1 VINADPRQ
9 PPWPAHLADL
19 AARREFR
26 DFEYSIPT
34 GAADG
39 INHIRISGRP
49 RFDADGRFLGYRG
62 TGTNVTAQRN
72 AEARARSQE
81 ASFRYLFEHNPNPM
95 WVFDRET
102 YAFLAVNQAA
112 VVKYGYSRDEFAGM
126 RILDIRPPGDAQRV
140 VDSMHGRDGSLRQA
154 GVWRHITKQGE
165 LLEVEIESHGLEFEG
180 REAYLVL
187 ARDITA
193 RRRAEERLRD
203 FLEVGSDWLWETDA
217 EHRFTS
223 FSSPHRED
231 GDIMPELF
239 LGRRRW
245 DVPGLH
251 PSSGSWDAH
260 RADLEARREFRDFE
274 YAAAEADGRLR
285 FVQVSG
291 RPVFEADGRFAGYRG
306 VATDVTER
314 RELESAHRQMFEHN
328 PNPMWIYDLETL
340 AFLAVNDAAV
350 ARYGYSREEF
360 AAMRLQD
367 IRPPE
372 DVEPMKRQIAAQTP
386 TWTAAGTWR
395 HITKSGELR
404 LVELDTYRTK
414 FAGRPAITVLVRD
427 ITERREAERRLAET
441 EGHLRQAQKLEAVG
455 QLTGGVAHDFNNLL
469 TVILGNLELIQGYP
483 DVSPALTRSL
493 AAVQR
498 AASRGADLTRH
509 LLAFARRQ
517 ALDPRDTDVNALAV
531 GLQDLIVRT
540 IGETVDVR
548 IVPEAGLWS
557 AMVDPAQLE
566 TSLLNLAI
574 NARDAMPQGG
584 KLTIETANTV
594 LDQHY
599 AEMNPEVAPGE
610 YVMVSVS
617 DTGGGMPPEVAAR
630 AFDPFFTTKPHGKGT
645 GLGLSMV
652 YGFVKQS
659 GGHVKLYSEIDH
671 GTSVKLYL
679 PRGTTTDVAPT
690 AESEIVPQGAGGEIV
705 LVVEDDEM
713 VRGIAVDHLTALGY
727 RTVAAVDAV
736 AALALLE
743 SGIAVDLLFTDV
755 VMPGG
760 INGRELAERARVMRP
775 GLKVL
780 FTSGYTENAIVHQGR
795 LDAGV
800 LLLQKPYRRQA
811 LAAKIREAL
820 GG

>member
-1 VINADPRQ
+1 
-9 PPWPAHLADL
+9 
-19 AARREFR
+19 
-26 DFEYSIPT
+26 
-34 GAADG
+34 
-39 INHIRISGRP
+39 
-49 RFDADGRFLGYRG
+49 
-62 TGTNVTAQRN
+62 
-72 AEARARSQE
+72 
-81 ASFRYLFEHNPNPM
+81 
-95 WVFDRET
+95 
-102 YAFLAVNQAA
+102 
-112 VVKYGYSRDEFAGM
+112 
-126 RILDIRPPGDAQRV
+126 
-140 VDSMHGRDGSLRQA
+140 
-154 GVWRHITKQGE
+154 
-165 LLEVEIESHGLEFEG
+165 
-180 REAYLVL
+180 
-187 ARDITA
+187 
-193 RRRAEERLRD
+193 
-203 FLEVGSDWLWETDA
+203 
-217 EHRFTS
+217 
-223 FSSPHRED
+223 
-231 GDIMPELF
+231 
-239 LGRRRW
+239 
-245 DVPGLH
+245 
-251 PSSGSWDAH
+251 
-260 RADLEARREFRDFE
+260 
-274 YAAAEADGRLR
+274 
-285 FVQVSG
+285 
-291 RPVFEADGRFAGYRG
+291 
-306 VATDVTER
+306 
-314 RELESAHRQMFEHN
+314 
-328 PNPMWIYDLETL
+328 
-340 AFLAVNDAAV
+340 
-350 ARYGYSREEF
+350 
-360 AAMRLQD
+360 
-367 IRPPE
+367 
-372 DVEPMKRQIAAQTP
+372 
-386 TWTAAGTWR
+386 
-395 HITKSGELR
+395 
-404 LVELDTYRTK
+404 
-414 FAGRPAITVLVRD
+414 
-427 ITERREAERRLAET
+427 
-441 EGHLRQAQKLEAVG
+441 
-455 QLTGGVAHDFNNLL
+455 
-469 TVILGNLELIQGYP
+469 
-483 DVSPALTRSL
+483 
-493 AAVQR
+493 
-498 AASRGADLTRH
+498 
-509 LLAFARRQ
+509 
-517 ALDPRDTDVNALAV
+517 
-531 GLQDLIVRT
+531 
-540 IGETVDVR
+540 
-548 IVPEAGLWS
+548 
-557 AMVDPAQLE
+557 MVDPAQLE

-690 AESEIVPQGAGGEIV
+690 AEPEIVPQGAGGEIV